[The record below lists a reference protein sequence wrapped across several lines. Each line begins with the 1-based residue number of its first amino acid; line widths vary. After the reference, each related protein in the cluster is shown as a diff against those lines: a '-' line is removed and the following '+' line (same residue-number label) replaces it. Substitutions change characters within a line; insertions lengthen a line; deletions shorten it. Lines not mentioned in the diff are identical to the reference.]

1 MIDIKIHIQRDFQP
15 NVYNRGGNSG
25 ISGFKATL
33 FVDIELWKR
42 KKQIYLGKID
52 FSVDF
57 LSSMLTTKIA
67 LKPRNFLIAPSRIGY
82 DSKQRWSHLK
92 F

>member
-1 MIDIKIHIQRDFQP
+1 MIDINIHTQRDFQP

-25 ISGFKATL
+25 ISKFQSN
-33 FVDIELWKR
+33 FVCRSE
-42 KKQIYLGKID
+42 GKID
-52 FSVDF
+52 FSIDF
-57 LSSMLTTKIA
+57 LISMLTTKIA